1 MNEQTVTKI
10 ISTLEQSGSETVALY
25 AERTVTYGISFV
37 LLGALLT
44 AISVGIYCFMLWFH
58 RQEIDPDDKVIFHIT
73 IAALGVLVAGCA
85 LIAFFA
91 GTIRLLHPEAIAIE
105 QLITQ
110 IRGD

>member
-25 AERTVTYGISFV
+25 AEKIVTHGISFI
-37 LLGALLT
+37 LLGILLT
-44 AISVGIYCFMLWFH
+44 AISVGIYCSMLWFH
-58 RQEIDPDDKVIFHIT
+58 KRETDPDNQAVSQIVIG
-73 IAALGVLVAGCA
+73 ALWVLVTGCA
-85 LIAFFA
+85 LAAFFD

-110 IRGD
+110 VRGD